1 MAEEVTVSI
10 VIPSRDRPVLL
21 RRCVQSVRTSIE
33 RAGARAE
40 IIVVDDGSEPPV
52 DPREHRGVRVVRGI
66 GEGPARARNRGI
78 VAATG
83 SVVAFTD
90 DDARVSEG
98 WFGALASA
106 LEEHPE
112 ALGVRG
118 PVVSPPF
125 DPLYEYSVEDRDGG
139 RYLTC
144 NVAYRRSALLQ
155 VGGFDPSF
163 RFAHED
169 IDLGVRVAEL
179 GPILFESAME
189 VEHPGRPFSA
199 REWDR
204 RSRFVA
210 DDWLFFRRHP
220 AYNKMRGPVA
230 LAPLRSMARR
240 WVWIGRTSHAF
251 TSRARFARWSRLA
264 SGQLWR
270 AGATTLQR
278 SRAHLERPVAPR
290 DGLRLEG
297 LRIAYVG
304 PVPSRLVGGAPGV
317 EGLILEQLAMRG
329 CSIDCYV
336 PTSAHFEATDDIA
349 SIEGIRVIEGRSSF
363 RFGRWYSRT
372 PLTKMA
378 SFQTFQALSRRRLAA
393 VLAIENE
400 LAPYDVIY
408 QCSSIE
414 SFGLPRDRTSLP
426 PLVLHPSVHAA
437 GELRWLREERSIARS
452 TSGALRAAGVRA
464 WMAVRAVRQRRDI
477 QRADRVLALSD
488 AFASL
493 LIRDYRIDAARVA
506 VVGNAIDLDTFV
518 LSSEPPLLPETIV
531 VLGRVVVRKGIEDVV
546 ALSRRLADLAGTMR
560 MVIVGEGSLW
570 SDYRGLLDGL
580 EPTVASASGRMERTE
595 IVELLGRSRLL
606 IQASHYEPFGL
617 TVGEALACG
626 TPVVATQAVGA
637 AEGLDE
643 DICTVVPS
651 GDVDALEAAV
661 RTELLRPLEAERRN
675 RCRSEV
681 ARRYGAEVI
690 GSMVL
695 AELHRAVEDTRSSAA
710 VARSHP

>member
-1 MAEEVTVSI
+1 MGDELTFSI
-10 VIPSRDRPVLL
+10 VIPSRDRPSLL
-21 RRCVQSVRTSIE
+21 RRCLDTVRASVTS
-33 RAGARAE
+33 AGTSAE
-40 IIVVDDGSEPPV
+40 IIVVDDGSEPPLDQV
-52 DPREHRGVRVVRGI
+52 DFEGVRIVRGT

-83 SVVAFTD
+83 SHIAFTD
-90 DDARVSEG
+90 DDAEVSEE
-98 WFGALASA
+98 WFSTLVAAF
-106 LEEHPE
+106 ERHPE

-118 PVVSPPF
+118 PVVSPSF
-125 DPLYEYSVEDRDGG
+125 DPLYEYSVEDHNGG

-144 NVAYRRSALLQ
+144 NVAYRRDALLM

-179 GPILFESAME
+179 GTILFDPAM
-189 VEHPGRPFSA
+189 VVTHPGRPFSA
-199 REWDR
+199 TEWDR
-204 RSRFVA
+204 RSRFIA

-220 AYNKMRGPVA
+220 SYNRVGGSVIF
-230 LAPLRSMARR
+230 APLKSMARR
-240 WVWIGRTSHAF
+240 WLWIGRSTGSF
-251 TSRARFARWSRLA
+251 TSRSRFRRWARLA
-264 SGQLWR
+264 TGQLWR
-270 AGATTLQR
+270 ASATTAQR
-278 SRAHLERPVAPR
+278 GRAHLARPVAPR

-317 EGLILEQLAMRG
+317 EGLILEQLAQRG

-349 SIEGIRVIEGRSSF
+349 SIEGVRVIEGRSSF

-378 SFQTFQALSRRRLAA
+378 SFQIFQALSRRRLAA
-393 VLAIENE
+393 VLAIEHE
-400 LAPYDVIY
+400 LAPYDVLY

-414 SFGLPRDRTSLP
+414 SFGLPSDRRALA

-437 GELRWLREERSIARS
+437 GELRWLRAERSIAET
-452 TSGALRAAGVRA
+452 TSGSLRAAGVRS
-464 WMAVRAVRQRRDI
+464 WMAIRATRQRRDI
-477 QRADRVLALSD
+477 RLADRVLALSE
-488 AFASL
+488 AFAAL
-493 LIRDYRIDAARVA
+493 LIQDYSVDPTRVS
-506 VVGNAIDLDTFV
+506 VVGNAIDLRTFV
-518 LSSEPPLLPETIV
+518 PSSEPPLVPETIV

-546 ALSRRLADLAGTMR
+546 ELSHRLSDLAGR
-560 MVIVGEGSLW
+560 IQLIVVGEGSLW
-570 SDYRGLLDGL
+570 SDYRSLLADL
-580 EPTVASASGRMERTE
+580 DPSVASAPGRMERAE

-626 TPVVATQAVGA
+626 TPVVATEAVGA

-643 DICTVVPS
+643 SVCTVVPI

-661 RTELLRPLEAERRN
+661 RAELNRPLNAARRD
-675 RCRSEV
+675 RCREEV
-681 ARRYGAEVI
+681 DRRYSAEVI

-695 AELHRAVEDTRSSAA
+695 DELRRAAEG
-710 VARSHP
+710 